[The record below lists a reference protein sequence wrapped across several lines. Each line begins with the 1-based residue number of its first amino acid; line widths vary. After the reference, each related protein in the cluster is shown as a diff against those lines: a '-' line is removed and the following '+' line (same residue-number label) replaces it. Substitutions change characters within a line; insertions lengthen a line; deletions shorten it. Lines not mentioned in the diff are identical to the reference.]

1 MLCGI
6 WYFHQGDL
14 PNTKATL
21 YQQYIEYFYRWK
33 QHPQL
38 TDDLDKQ
45 EELHTAFS
53 KLALEAIDKKLPLR
67 KKFAHKVMGKSL
79 FQLARDVGWLNWVY
93 KDAETG
99 EDVYAFLHLTFQ
111 EYFAAC
117 AIDDWHFFLNHL
129 RDNPMQGTYRIFEPQ
144 WKEVILL
151 WLGREGNKDV
161 TNQKEEFIE
170 ALVKFED
177 GWDGFYR
184 YHAYFLASA
193 GVTELLNYSRTN
205 EILIQLFEWGFA
217 SLNLEKH
224 AFDIEPQKFQISFN
238 WHKPGSN
245 FISELARKALR
256 ETEYKRAVTL
266 LTKHLE
272 IYQNIWKIEPDLLN
286 AYNQGQIDISFKN
299 EVNDYA
305 RELRVLIAYTLGKIS
320 PKNSDAIY
328 ALTEEINTLIEELG
342 TNGDKNLK
350 TIEIHK
356 LIKAMF
362 CVRTACMLFEINPGN
377 PKAIK
382 VIKTIIS
389 RFLEI
394 KIDLCM
400 DEIVPLLS
408 QLNFSLINPK
418 SYLDIWDL
426 IPSSSSKQKIG
437 QQEYINLEELA
448 ANLNLQNIMLNAPE
462 HLIVRGVTPKTPISE
477 ILRLDLDKQT
487 LCAIVA
493 LLRSTGKERCLG
505 EADIADVLVHLLC
518 NNQDSDI
525 RFQVTYSLKAILTK
539 ELFSVVINAM
549 KNCWQNSLHR
559 NDIELYRHCY
569 GIIWHCA
576 QNMPYPDFYQAWNQ
590 TTTHQGKLEK

>member
-1 MLCGI
+1 
-6 WYFHQGDL
+6 
-14 PNTKATL
+14 
-21 YQQYIEYFYRWK
+21 
-33 QHPQL
+33 
-38 TDDLDKQ
+38 
-45 EELHTAFS
+45 
-53 KLALEAIDKKLPLR
+53 
-67 KKFAHKVMGKSL
+67 
-79 FQLARDVGWLNWVY
+79 
-93 KDAETG
+93 
-99 EDVYAFLHLTFQ
+99 
-111 EYFAAC
+111 
-117 AIDDWHFFLNHL
+117 
-129 RDNPMQGTYRIFEPQ
+129 
-144 WKEVILL
+144 
-151 WLGREGNKDV
+151 
-161 TNQKEEFIE
+161 
-170 ALVKFED
+170 
-177 GWDGFYR
+177 
-184 YHAYFLASA
+184 
-193 GVTELLNYSRTN
+193 
-205 EILIQLFEWGFA
+205 
-217 SLNLEKH
+217 
-224 AFDIEPQKFQISFN
+224 
-238 WHKPGSN
+238 
-245 FISELARKALR
+245 
-256 ETEYKRAVTL
+256 
-266 LTKHLE
+266 LE

-299 EVNDYA
+299 EIDDYA

-342 TNGDKNLK
+342 INDEKNLK

-356 LIKAMF
+356 LVKAMF

-382 VIKTIIS
+382 VLKTIIS
-389 RFLEI
+389 RILEI

-408 QLNFSLINPK
+408 QFNFSLINPK
-418 SYLDIWDL
+418 YSLDIWDL
-426 IPSSSSKQKIG
+426 IPSSSSNQKIG
-437 QQEYINLEELA
+437 QQEYINVEELA

-462 HLIVRGVTPKTPISE
+462 QFIVRGVTPQTPISE

-493 LLRSTGKERCLG
+493 LLRSTGKERCSG

-539 ELFSVVINAM
+539 KLFSVVIKAM
-549 KNCWQNSLHR
+549 KNCWKNSLHR

-590 TTTHQGKLEK
+590 TTTHQGELEK